1 MGFLHTAKWYLRDI
15 IELRNILRLKKELIR
30 NQKLPHEG
38 LKNLQDQKFRDVL
51 KYAMAHSP
59 FYREFYKGIDPE
71 RCSIEDLPILTK
83 RIMMDNYDSLVTD
96 PRLNLKDLE
105 EFLSD
110 RANAAMPFKDDFVI
124 LNSSGTSGEM
134 GIMAYHWGEFD
145 YAYATGMARG
155 NSFPTSLLS
164 LFGYII
170 GERLRVANIMMTNG
184 HAASFITC
192 YRISMNPNN
201 PIMDNRFF
209 SVFKPIDELCDELN
223 KFQPHILQAYSTVIT
238 NLAYEQLAGRLKL
251 RFDDPRSVI
260 ASLSEPLSS
269 KTRELCKEAF
279 GRDVIDDYGACESI
293 LMARECEM
301 HRGMHINSDLVILE
315 VVDENYQPVPPGT
328 TGNKILVTNLY
339 TYVQPIIRYE
349 LQDRVCMEPESC
361 TCGSTL
367 PLIRSVEG
375 RTDEIVWISK
385 PGGGYEPIH
394 PYIFFVPTLNNPGI
408 KEYQAEQIERDKVIF
423 RIVPVE
429 PGSMTDDDVT
439 RMVEKSL
446 EEEGLG
452 GRMKIEGKAV
462 DSIQRDPVSGKILQV
477 ISRVGPPEGVRE

>member
-1 MGFLHTAKWYLRDI
+1 MGFLYTAKWWLRDI
-15 IELRNILRLKKELIR
+15 IKLWNILRLKNELIR

-71 RCSIEDLPILTK
+71 TCLLQDLPILTK
-83 RIMMDNYDSLVTD
+83 RLMMDNYDRLVTD
-96 PRLNLKDLE
+96 PRLNLKELE

-110 RANAAMPFKDDFVI
+110 RANAGLLFKDDFMV
-124 LNSSGTSGEM
+124 LNSSGTSGDM
-134 GIMAYHWGEFD
+134 GTMVYHWKEFD
-145 YAYATGMARG
+145 YAYASAIARG
-155 NSFPTSLLS
+155 NSFPTDLLS
-164 LFGYII
+164 LFNYLVR
-170 GERLRVANIMMTNG
+170 ERLRVANIMMING
-184 HAASFITC
+184 HAASFVTC
-192 YRISMNPNN
+192 YHISMDPDNL
-201 PIMDNRFF
+201 MVENRFF
-209 SVFKPIDELCDELN
+209 SVFKPIEELCDELN
-223 KFQPHILQAYSTVIT
+223 KFQPHILQAYSTAIIQ
-238 NLAYEQLAGRLKL
+238 LAYEQLSGRLKL
-251 RFDDPRSVI
+251 RFDNPRSIIV
-260 ASLSEPLSS
+260 SVSEPLSK
-269 KTRELCKEAF
+269 KTRELSKEAF
-279 GRDVIDDYGACESI
+279 GIDIIDTYGACESI
-293 LMARECEM
+293 IMGRECEM

-339 TYVQPIIRYE
+339 TYAQPIIRYE